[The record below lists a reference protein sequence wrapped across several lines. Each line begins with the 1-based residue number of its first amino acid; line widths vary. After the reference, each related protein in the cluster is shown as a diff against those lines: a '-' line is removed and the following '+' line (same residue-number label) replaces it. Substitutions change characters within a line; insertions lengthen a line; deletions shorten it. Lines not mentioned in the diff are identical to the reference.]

1 MNKVTIVKSDS
12 VKNKFR
18 LILNANEN
26 FSVGVILD
34 LVELKQLS
42 YEINDMLESA
52 VNQKTEQTTV

>member
-52 VNQKTEQTTV
+52 VNQKTEQITV